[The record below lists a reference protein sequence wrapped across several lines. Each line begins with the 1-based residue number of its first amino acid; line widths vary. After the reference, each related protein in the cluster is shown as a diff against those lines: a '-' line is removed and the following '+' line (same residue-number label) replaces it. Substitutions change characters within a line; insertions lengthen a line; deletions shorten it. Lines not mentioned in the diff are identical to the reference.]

1 MFGFWLNKSVI
12 CQICYREFMSGAI
25 CKISIKYPFSPEN
38 FLRKGAKIRQN
49 QNQEK
54 QVKSFFCIFKLLWL
68 RWKSAIAGLSSA
80 VLWREIKA
88 LSSDAWTCL
97 IVFAMVFVFVGIL
110 FRNVYFYLSVLGEE
124 KSKQFGL
131 MPELT

>member
-1 MFGFWLNKSVI
+1 
-12 CQICYREFMSGAI
+12 MSGAI
-25 CKISIKYPFSPEN
+25 CKVSIKYPFSPEN
-38 FLRKGAKIRQN
+38 FLRKGAKIRQ
-49 QNQEK
+49 K
-54 QVKSFFCIFKLLWL
+54 KSRKTSEIIFCIFKILWL
-68 RWKSAIAGLSSA
+68 RWKSAIAGLSSSPM
-80 VLWREIKA
+80 LWREIKA